1 MKGLHTIWAAVLL
14 AVAVIII
21 FPLFAQEV
29 LAADSSNQWR
39 PTYDL
44 IMRYLNFGI
53 LLFLLIKFGR
63 KPLMNFLR
71 QRKEDLQKEINR
83 AEEKRKEARANVEE
97 VHRQLDESAARLEEI
112 KQKIIKQ
119 GEIKKQAIIQNAQQ
133 ESKILL
139 QEAKRRIDS
148 QVLNAKQT
156 LQAQMIDEAME
167 IVFKKLPRHIT
178 QQDNRKFLDKYLTRV
193 LSE

>member
-1 MKGLHTIWAAVLL
+1 VKRLHIIWAAVLL
-14 AVAVIII
+14 AIAVTISL
-21 FPLFAQEV
+21 PLFPHEA

-39 PTYDL
+39 PAYDL

-53 LLFLLIKFGR
+53 LLFLLIKFGK
-63 KPLMNFLR
+63 KPLVNFLR
-71 QRKEDLQKEINR
+71 QRKEELQKEINR
-83 AEEKRKEARANVEE
+83 AEEKKKEAEANVAK

-119 GEIKKQAIIQNAQQ
+119 GEIKKQRIIENAQQ

-148 QVLNAKQT
+148 QVLNARKR
-156 LQAQMIDEAME
+156 LQAQMIDEAMA
-167 IVFKKLPRHIT
+167 IVFKKLPRQIT
-178 QQDNRKFLDKYLTRV
+178 EEDNQKFLDQYLTRV

>member
-1 MKGLHTIWAAVLL
+1 VKGLHTIWVAVLL
-14 AVAVIII
+14 AIAEIIS
-21 FPLFAQEV
+21 FPLFSQEV

-53 LLFLLIKFGR
+53 LLFLLIRFGR

-71 QRKEDLQKEINR
+71 QRKEELQKEINR
-83 AEEKRKEARANVEE
+83 AEEKRKEAKANVEE
-97 VHRQLDESAARLEEI
+97 VHRQIDESAARLEEI

-119 GEIKKQAIIQNAQQ
+119 GEIKKQLIIQNAQQ

-148 QVLNAKQT
+148 QILKARKT

-167 IVFKKLPRHIT
+167 IVFEKLPRQIT
-178 QQDNRKFLDKYLTRV
+178 EEDNQKFLDQYLKRV
-193 LSE
+193 SSE